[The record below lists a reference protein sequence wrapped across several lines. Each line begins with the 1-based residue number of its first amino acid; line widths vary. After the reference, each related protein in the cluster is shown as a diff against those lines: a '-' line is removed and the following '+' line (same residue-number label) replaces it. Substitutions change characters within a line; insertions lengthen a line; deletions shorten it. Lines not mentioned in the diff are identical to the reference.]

1 MACSP
6 GNNLGFESSPFK
18 LTQEF
23 VEVSFLSVGRCEMH
37 FMCTQVMGGVQ
48 SDMYNYF
55 KLLML
60 KGFMAA
66 RKHMDRF
73 IQIVE
78 IMQTGRLEILVV

>member
-1 MACSP
+1 
-6 GNNLGFESSPFK
+6 
-18 LTQEF
+18 
-23 VEVSFLSVGRCEMH
+23 
-37 FMCTQVMGGVQ
+37 MGGVQ

-55 KLLML
+55 KMLML

-78 IMQTGRLEILVV
+78 IMQTGMFTIEHE